1 LDSTSSNDAAYNS
14 AAGTLSNI
22 DPAMATTT
30 PVALTPDLRSL
41 LAGLRWRI
49 RLYIWVEGL
58 ALAAIWLGLM
68 FWFGLGLDYLPV
80 LVGASE
86 MPRLARGV
94 LLAFTGIVTAGILY
108 RWIGRRAWVP
118 LRDRSLALILERYF
132 TQFGDSLLTVVELA
146 GLPEHAAPF
155 NPELLQRAAAEAR
168 LATGGVR
175 LGQVFNRRAL
185 AGKVACAA
193 LVGLSVGLWAW
204 MYPAA
209 AGMAARRLVLLDAA
223 PWPRS
228 SYLEVVGVEV
238 TRSPA
243 PGEEAPR
250 PITLPFTE
258 GVVKVARG
266 ANVSLKVRAAQVPKA
281 RVVPQ
286 QCTIYYRTLQTAPGV
301 RGERGS
307 VTMSS
312 FRDTDDWRHFWF
324 DGKPLKGVLTS
335 LELQVRGND
344 FRTMPVRVEVVDSP
358 AVVETL
364 LDLVYPSY
372 MVDEQAGVRLP
383 VTGQP
388 YVPGGTF
395 VPIGSQVTLHFRTNK
410 PLHRAQVFASRGAGE
425 SAAPVECVPE
435 EADLAQFSFALGT
448 LAESLE
454 LVVLLEDADGVEA
467 DRPHR
472 VFLTA
477 VEDQPPQV
485 EVRLRGIG
493 HAVTPDVMIPLQGKV
508 DDDYGVGRS
517 WCELQSG
524 EAADVAS
531 RPLTLGKG
539 GSLEAV
545 IDFRQERL
553 DKSGLALRPGD
564 KLLMVVKAEDRMDLP
579 GGPHVASSDRYTL
592 DVVTP
597 EELLAQLEIRE
608 IGLRR
613 RFEQIIEEMTQL
625 RDSLLRVKAS
635 LRTGSDE
642 AGPAEEL
649 RSDDDLEVRPLT
661 PEQKAQ
667 RQAELR
673 LLRVQRAIQQS
684 QKSVAEV
691 LGVAAGFLEIREEL
705 INNRLDTEDRKRR
718 LKEQIA
724 DPLNQ
729 TCAEQFPRLD
739 ERLVA
744 LENLLRQAAA
754 DLSPAAPL
762 ADQAVDQ
769 ANIVLAELE
778 AVLAR
783 MQDLETYNELLE
795 IVRELLRD
803 HQKLMERTQQE
814 RKRQALEELKKLE

>member
-1 LDSTSSNDAAYNS
+1 
-14 AAGTLSNI
+14 
-22 DPAMATTT
+22 MATTS
-30 PVALTPDLRSL
+30 PVALTSDLRSL
-41 LAGLRWRI
+41 LAGLRRRI

-58 ALAAIWLGLM
+58 ALVTIWLGLM
-68 FWFGLGLDYLPV
+68 FWVGLGLDYLPV

-86 MPRLARGV
+86 MPRPARGV
-94 LLAFTGIVTAGILY
+94 LLAFTGVVAGGILY
-108 RWIGRRAWVP
+108 GWIVRRVWVP
-118 LRDRSLALILERYF
+118 LKDRSLALILERYF

-146 GLPEHAAPF
+146 GLPEHATAF
-155 NPELLQRAAAEAR
+155 SAELLQRTAAEAHQAR
-168 LATGGVR
+168 GAVR
-175 LGQVFNRRAL
+175 LSQVFNRRAL
-185 AGKVACAA
+185 AGKVGCAA
-193 LVGLSVGLWAW
+193 LVGLSVGLWA
-204 MYPAA
+204 YAHPDTAS
-209 AGMAARRLVLLDAA
+209 MAARRLVLLDAT

-238 TRSPA
+238 TRTAA

-250 PITLPFTE
+250 PVTLPFTE

-286 QCTIYYRTLQTAPGV
+286 QCTIYYQTLETAPGV

-307 VTMSS
+307 VAMSS

-324 DGKPLKGVLTS
+324 DGKPLKGVLAS

-344 FRTMPVRVEVVDSP
+344 FRTPPVRLQVVDSP

-364 LDLVYPSY
+364 LDVVYPSY
-372 MVDEQAGVRLP
+372 MVDEAAGVRLP
-383 VTGQP
+383 VAGQP

-395 VPIGSQVTLHFRTNK
+395 VPVGSQVTLHFTANK
-410 PLHRAQVFASRGAGE
+410 PLARAELFVVRGAGE
-425 SAAPVECVPE
+425 PAVPVERTPE
-435 EADLAQFSFALGT
+435 AADPRRFSHSVGA

-454 LVVLLEDADGVEA
+454 LAILLEDADGVAA
-467 DRPHR
+467 DRPYR

-485 EVRLRGIG
+485 EVGLRGIG
-493 HAVTPDVMIPLQGKV
+493 HAVTPDVMIPLRGKV
-508 DDDYGVGRS
+508 DDDYGVGRT
-517 WCELQSG
+517 WCELQPG
-524 EAADVAS
+524 EAADVVS

-539 GSLEAV
+539 GSVEAV

-553 DKSGLALRPGD
+553 GQGGLELRPGE
-564 KLLMVVKAEDRMDLP
+564 KLLLVVKAEDRMDLP
-579 GGPHVASSDRYTL
+579 GGPHVASGDRYTL

-613 RFEQIIEEMTQL
+613 RFEQILEEMTQL

-635 LRTGSDE
+635 LRTGPEESAAAD
-642 AGPAEEL
+642 EL
-649 RSDDDLEVRPLT
+649 RSDDDLEARPLT

-673 LLRVQRAIQQS
+673 LLRVQRAVQQS

-691 LGVAAGFLEIREEL
+691 LGVAAGFLDIREEL
-705 INNRLDTEDRKRR
+705 INNRLDTEDRKQR

-724 DPLNQ
+724 DPLNR

-739 ERLVA
+739 ERLAA
-744 LENLLRQAAA
+744 LENVLRQAAA

-769 ANIVLAELE
+769 ANVVLAELE

-783 MQDLETYNELLE
+783 MQDLETYNELVE

-814 RKRQALEELKKLE
+814 RRRQAMEELKKLE